1 MNKQS
6 YFLPNLQQKKVLWFH
21 QGSVYFASLGKSY
34 AGVILPLVK
43 CDWLKWSHDKYDIH
57 KETPDCSLRLGLGY
71 IFLGLAYSSRDVDK
85 KSLQ

>member
-1 MNKQS
+1 MTS
-6 YFLPNLQQKKVLWFH
+6 TIV
-21 QGSVYFASLGKSY
+21 
-34 AGVILPLVK
+34 
-43 CDWLKWSHDKYDIH
+43 H